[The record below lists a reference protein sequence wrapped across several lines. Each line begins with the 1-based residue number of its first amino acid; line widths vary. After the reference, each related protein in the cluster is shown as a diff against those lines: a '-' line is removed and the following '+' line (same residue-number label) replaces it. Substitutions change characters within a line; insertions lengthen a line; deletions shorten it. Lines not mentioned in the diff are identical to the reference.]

1 MSKKLKIIIYIAI
14 FLLAVFAL
22 YFFLGRA
29 PEQKNITWG
38 VNFSQ
43 MQAES
48 LKLDWKKVYS
58 AIIEDLGE
66 KKIKLLVQWDWVEG
80 KKDDY
85 YFDDVDWQVQQ
96 AEKNNVNLIMVI
108 GQKTGRWPE
117 CHIPSWAASLP
128 EKEREQELL
137 NYLEK
142 MVLRYK
148 DSKAVAF
155 WQVENEPLFSFG
167 QCPATDVNFLKQEVA
182 LVKSLDSQKRPIII
196 SDSGEFSS
204 WFEAAGIG
212 DIVGNTMY
220 RKVWSDVF
228 NRYFTE
234 PFPPLYYS
242 WKAGL
247 IKLFFDKKVECLELQ
262 AEPWVHVSFYT
273 SSLEEQ
279 EKTMDLGQFKTN
291 IEFAKETG
299 LDTFYFWGT
308 EWWYWL
314 KEKQGQPEIWN
325 EAKKVI
331 NP

>member
-1 MSKKLKIIIYIAI
+1 MSKRLKIAIFTFI
-14 FLLAVFAL
+14 FLLAVFSV
-22 YFFLGRA
+22 YFFLGSA
-29 PEQKNITWG
+29 PQQKNITWG

-43 MQAES
+43 MQAEN
-48 LKLDWKKVYS
+48 LKLDWKKTYS
-58 AIIEDLGE
+58 AVINDLGA
-66 KKIKLLVQWDWVEG
+66 KNIKLLVQWDWVEG
-80 KKDDY
+80 GKDAY
-85 YFDDVDWQVQQ
+85 YFNDVDWQVQQ
-96 AEKNNVNLIMVI
+96 AEKNNVSLIMVI

-117 CHIPSWAASLP
+117 CHIPAWAASLP
-128 EKEREQELL
+128 DKERQQELL
-137 NYLEK
+137 GYLKK

-167 QCPATDVNFLKQEVA
+167 QCPAADVGFLKQEVA
-182 LVKSLDSQKRPIII
+182 LVKSLDAGGRPVII
-196 SDSGEFSS
+196 SDSGEFSL

-220 RKVWSDVF
+220 RKVWGDAL
-228 NRYFTE
+228 NRYFEE

-247 IKLFFDKKVECLELQ
+247 VKLFFNKKVECLELQ
-262 AEPWVHVSFYT
+262 AEPWVHVSFYA

-279 EKTMDLGQFKTN
+279 KKTMDLAQFKNN
-291 IEFAKETG
+291 IEFAKKTG

-308 EWWYWL
+308 EWWYWM
-314 KEKQGQPEIWN
+314 KEKQNQPEIWD
-325 EAKKVI
+325 ETKKLI